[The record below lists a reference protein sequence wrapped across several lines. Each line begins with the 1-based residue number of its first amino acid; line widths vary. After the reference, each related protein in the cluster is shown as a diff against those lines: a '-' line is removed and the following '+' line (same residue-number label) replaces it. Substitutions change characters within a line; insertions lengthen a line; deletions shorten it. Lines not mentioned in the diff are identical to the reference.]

1 MLDVQDR
8 SKNQKQYLKVFF
20 AEGHKEKKPT
30 HLESFI
36 GHVGNKLLRNQ
47 RNQFCDLRNDFNAV
61 IDDSQKKVCAF
72 DSTLKSCNKTRLKF
86 AKKLLKK
93 RTRVKN
99 RSCAEI
105 SIFLGLVA

>member
-1 MLDVQDR
+1 MCGQVTGVSGKVTAAFNSFRIQIQLLCMLDVQDR

-20 AEGHKEKKPT
+20 AEGQKEKKPT

-61 IDDSQKKVCAF
+61 IDDSQKKV
-72 DSTLKSCNKTRLKF
+72 
-86 AKKLLKK
+86 
-93 RTRVKN
+93 
-99 RSCAEI
+99 
-105 SIFLGLVA
+105 